1 MKEVLNE
8 IYDHLPFGVIVTN
21 TQGNILNI
29 NDKASE
35 LLKTQE
41 KQLMNQPISSIL
53 LKSNIVKAIKTGEPE
68 ISTVTNEANQ
78 TFLLIEKP
86 IQGNALN
93 KMGLILIYD
102 STYVDQLAFHSEN
115 VSELKQELDLI
126 INLIGELVTITD
138 GNGKI
143 LRVNAACERVMGVTE
158 REFVGKPANVLEQQR
173 IIDFSSTKQVIE
185 QGRKVTVVQ
194 TTKSGRRLMV
204 SGFPIY
210 NEHGKLI
217 KVINISKDIT
227 EVDKLNKELE
237 ETKQL
242 IQQYQSEL
250 FGIEQR
256 DSEPIIVKSKVMEEI
271 YELVG
276 RVADVD
282 STILILGESGVGKE
296 ILARTLHKLSSRKEK
311 PFLKINCGA
320 IPESLME
327 SELFGYTKGTFTGA
341 SKEGKSGL
349 IYSANHGTLF
359 LDEIGELPL
368 HLQVKLLQ
376 VLQEKQVTP
385 LGKTTPIDVNVRFIA
400 ATNRN
405 IEEMVQK
412 GLFREDLYYRLNVV
426 PITIPSLRER
436 TDDIPFLIEH
446 FFKMYNRKYG
456 KNKTIHAKAIQ
467 LLMEY
472 PWYGNVRELQNTV
485 ERLVVTISDQ
495 EISPNHLPQKM
506 MQLVDINHQSK
517 SLKDSVEQFEKNV
530 IQKTLHGCKTMKEA
544 SEKLGVDAS
553 TISRKI
559 KKHKIKIAHLH

>member
-1 MKEVLNE
+1 MNEVLNE

-68 ISTVTNEANQ
+68 ISTVTNEANK

-102 STYVDQLAFHSEN
+102 STYVDELAFHSEN

-250 FGIEQR
+250 FRIEQR

-436 TDDIPFLIEH
+436 MDDIPFLIEH
-446 FFKMYNRKYG
+446 FLKMYNRKYG
-456 KNKTIHAKAIQ
+456 KNKAIHEKAIQ

-495 EISPNHLPQKM
+495 EISPRHLPQKM
-506 MQLVDINHQSK
+506 MQLVNINHQSK
-517 SLKDSVEQFEKNV
+517 NLKDSVEQFEKNI
-530 IQKTLHGCKTMKEA
+530 IQKTLQECKTMKEA

-559 KKHKIKIAHLH
+559 KKYKIKIAHLH